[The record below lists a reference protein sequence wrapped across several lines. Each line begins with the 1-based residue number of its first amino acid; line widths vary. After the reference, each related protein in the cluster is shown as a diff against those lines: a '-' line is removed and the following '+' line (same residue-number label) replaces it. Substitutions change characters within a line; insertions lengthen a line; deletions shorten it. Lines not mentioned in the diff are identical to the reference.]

1 MTKMLT
7 PRRLAAAAAL
17 ALATALPASA
27 ETAEEFYRGK
37 QVRLVIGYA
46 SGSGYDL
53 YARFLARHMG
63 KHIPGAPAVIAQNMD
78 GAGSLRAANWI
89 NAVAP
94 KDGTAFA
101 GVGSGIPMTPLLGGK
116 GATFHDDK
124 AFTWIGS
131 MNNEVSVCVAWH
143 TAGINTIDEA
153 KTKEMLTG
161 ATALGVDDTTV
172 FPAVAN
178 AMLGTKFKWITG
190 YRSGNEMNLAMERGE
205 TQGRCGWAWSSVKAT
220 HMDWYKGGQ
229 IRLLMQMSL
238 AKHPDLPDLPL
249 IVDLA
254 HTAEQ
259 RQVLELIFSR
269 QVLGRPFLAPP
280 GLPADRT
287 SALRTAFDAT
297 MKDPEFLA
305 EAEKSQIEINHP
317 VGGEEAERFM
327 ARMYAF
333 PRDVVDLAVK
343 ITPQPQAAA
352 E

>member
-1 MTKMLT
+1 MTK
-7 PRRLAAAAAL
+7 RHVRLACAAAAVAL
-17 ALATALPASA
+17 LAVPAAA
-27 ETAEEFYRGK
+27 ETTEEFYKGK

-53 YARFLARHMG
+53 YARFLARHIG
-63 KHIPGAPAVIAQNMD
+63 KHIPGAPSVVPQNMD

-89 NAVAP
+89 HAVAP

-116 GATFHDDK
+116 GAAFSDDK
-124 AFTWIGS
+124 AFTWVGS

-153 KTKEMLTG
+153 KTKEMLSG

-220 HMDWYKGGQ
+220 HMDWLKDGS
-229 IRLLMQMSL
+229 IKLLMQMSL
-238 AKHPDLPDLPL
+238 AKHPELPDLPL

-254 HTAEQ
+254 QTPEQ

-280 GLPADRT
+280 NMPADRAQ
-287 SALRTAFDAT
+287 ALRGAFDAT

-305 EAEKSQIEINHP
+305 DAQKSQIEINHP
-317 VGGEEAERFM
+317 VGGTDAEAFM

-333 PRDVVDLAVK
+333 PRNVVDLAVK

-352 E
+352 D

>member
-1 MTKMLT
+1 
-7 PRRLAAAAAL
+7 LAAASFGW
-17 ALATALPASA
+17 ALPASA
-27 ETAEEFYRGK
+27 ESAADFYKGK
-37 QVRLVIGYA
+37 QVRVVIGYA

-53 YARFLARHMG
+53 YARFLARHIG
-63 KHIPGAPAVIAQNMD
+63 RHIPGNPSVVPQNMD

-89 NAVAP
+89 HEIAP

-116 GATFHDDK
+116 GAAFKDDK
-124 AFTWIGS
+124 AFTWVGS

-143 TAGINTIDEA
+143 TAGINTIDDA
-153 KTKEMLTG
+153 KTKEMLSG

-205 TQGRCGWAWSSVKAT
+205 TQGRCGWSWSSVKAT
-220 HMDWYKGGQ
+220 HSDWLRDGK
-229 IRLLMQMSL
+229 IKLLMQMSL
-238 AKHPDLPDLPL
+238 AKHPDLPNLPL
-249 IVDLA
+249 ILDLA
-254 HTAEQ
+254 QTEDQ

-269 QVLGRPFLAPP
+269 QAVGRPFLAPP
-280 GLPADRT
+280 KLPADRAR
-287 SALRTAFDAT
+287 ALRGAFDAT

-305 EAEKSQIEINHP
+305 EAEKSKIEINNP
-317 VGGEEAERFM
+317 VGGEQAEVLM

-333 PRDVVDLAVK
+333 PRHVVELAMKV
-343 ITPQPQAAA
+343 TPQPAAD
-352 E
+352 

>member
-1 MTKMLT
+1 M
-7 PRRLAAAAAL
+7 RERQGRHAAAWLSAL
-17 ALATALPASA
+17 TAMAGWAASA
-27 ETAEEFYRGK
+27 AAEPAGDFYKGK

-53 YARFLARHMG
+53 YARFLARHIG
-63 KHIPGAPAVIAQNMD
+63 RHIPGAPAVVPQNMD

-89 NAVAP
+89 YEVAP

-116 GATFHDDK
+116 GAAFKDDK
-124 AFTWIGS
+124 AFTWVGS

-143 TAGINTIDEA
+143 TAGINTIDDA
-153 KTKEMLTG
+153 KTKEMLSG

-205 TQGRCGWAWSSVKAT
+205 TQGRCGWSWASVKAT
-220 HMDWYKGGQ
+220 HMDWIKDGK
-229 IRLLMQMSL
+229 IKLLMQMSL
-238 AKHPDLPDLPL
+238 AKHPDLPNLPL
-249 IVDLA
+249 ILDLA
-254 HTAEQ
+254 QTDDQ
-259 RQVLELIFSR
+259 RKVLELIFSR
-269 QVLGRPFLAPP
+269 QAVGRPFLAPP
-280 GLPADRT
+280 NLPADRAE
-287 SALRTAFDAT
+287 ALRGAFDAT
-297 MKDPEFLA
+297 MKDPDFLA
-305 EAEKSQIEINHP
+305 EAEKSNIEINNP
-317 VGGEEAERFM
+317 VSGQQAEVLM

-333 PRDVVDLAVK
+333 PRHIVDLAVK
-343 ITPQPQAAA
+343 ITPHPAA

>member
-1 MTKMLT
+1 MTK
-7 PRRLAAAAAL
+7 RHVRLACAAAAVAL
-17 ALATALPASA
+17 LAVPAAA
-27 ETAEEFYRGK
+27 ETTEEFYKGK

-53 YARFLARHMG
+53 YARFLARHIG
-63 KHIPGAPAVIAQNMD
+63 KHIPGAPSVVPQNMD

-89 NAVAP
+89 HAVAP

-101 GVGSGIPMTPLLGGK
+101 
-116 GATFHDDK
+116 
-124 AFTWIGS
+124 
-131 MNNEVSVCVAWH
+131 
-143 TAGINTIDEA
+143 
-153 KTKEMLTG
+153 G

-220 HMDWYKGGQ
+220 HMDWLKDGS
-229 IRLLMQMSL
+229 IKLLMQMSL
-238 AKHPDLPDLPL
+238 AKHPELPDLPL

-254 HTAEQ
+254 QTPEQ

-280 GLPADRT
+280 NMPADRAQ
-287 SALRTAFDAT
+287 ALRGAFDAT

-305 EAEKSQIEINHP
+305 DAQKSQIEINHP
-317 VGGEEAERFM
+317 VGGTDAEAFM

-333 PRDVVDLAVK
+333 PRNVVDLAVK

-352 E
+352 D

>member
-1 MTKMLT
+1 MTK
-7 PRRLAAAAAL
+7 RHVRLACAVAAVALMAA
-17 ALATALPASA
+17 PASA
-27 ETAEEFYRGK
+27 ETTEDFYKGK

-53 YARFLARHMG
+53 YARFLARHIG
-63 KHIPGAPAVIAQNMD
+63 KHIPGAPSVVPQNMD

-89 NAVAP
+89 HAVAP

-116 GATFHDDK
+116 GVAFNDDK
-124 AFTWIGS
+124 AFTWVGS

-143 TAGINTIDEA
+143 TAGIDTIDEA
-153 KTKEMLTG
+153 KTKEMLSG

-178 AMLGTKFKWITG
+178 AILGTKFKWITG

-220 HMDWYKGGQ
+220 HTDWLKDGK
-229 IRLLMQMSL
+229 IKLLMQMSL

-254 HTAEQ
+254 QTPEQ

-280 GLPADRT
+280 NLSADRA
-287 SALRTAFDAT
+287 SALRGAFDAT
-297 MKDPEFLA
+297 MKDAEFLA
-305 EAEKSQIEINHP
+305 EAQKSQIEINHP
-317 VGGEEAERFM
+317 VGGDEAQAFM
-327 ARMYAF
+327 TRMYAF
-333 PRDVVDLAVK
+333 PRDVVNLAVK
-343 ITPQPQAAA
+343 ITPQPQPAA